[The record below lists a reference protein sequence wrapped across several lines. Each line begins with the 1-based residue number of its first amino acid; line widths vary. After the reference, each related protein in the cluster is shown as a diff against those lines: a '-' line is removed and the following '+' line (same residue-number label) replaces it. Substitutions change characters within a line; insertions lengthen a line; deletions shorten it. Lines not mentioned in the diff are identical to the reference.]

1 MQGLSAQRE
10 DDDMA
15 FELDDSTEGVADLK
29 RLARLRSRLP
39 QSAAAVLKAQGAE
52 PLLTGID
59 DGPQWFLGRH
69 GWSDPYLPP
78 LDSHLVG
85 VALAAAPGCS
95 SWLQGA
101 GQQLRGLLPGQLLL
115 VPAGAP
121 AYLRLP
127 EPESLMWLVLRP
139 REMYQGGART
149 PPTPLRAAHGVADP
163 VVHGLAA
170 ALLAAARLGSPGLPA
185 LAGHVGRAL
194 VAQLLG
200 HHGEPHAPPRERLS
214 QARLE
219 RALAFL
225 DSRLAQPVDLAEAAQ
240 VAGCSVPHFAHL
252 FKSAMGV
259 SPMRYLRER
268 RMQSARELIE
278 TTRLS
283 ISEIGHRVG
292 LPGAARFS
300 QAFRA
305 YWKTSPSALRRPG

>member
-1 MQGLSAQRE
+1 MALS
-10 DDDMA
+10 
-15 FELDDSTEGVADLK
+15 
-29 RLARLRSRLP
+29 
-39 QSAAAVLKAQGAE
+39 
-52 PLLTGID
+52 
-59 DGPQWFLGRH
+59 
-69 GWSDPYLPP
+69 
-78 LDSHLVG
+78 
-85 VALAAAPGCS
+85 AAPGCS
-95 SWLQGA
+95 SWLQGL
-101 GQQLRGLLPGQLLL
+101 GQQSRGLLPGELVL

-121 AYLRLP
+121 AYLHLP
-127 EPESLMWLVLRP
+127 EPESLLWLVLRP
-139 REMYQGGART
+139 REMYPGGART
-149 PPTPLRAAHGVADP
+149 PPAPLRAAHGVADP
-163 VVHGLAA
+163 VVHGLAT
-170 ALLAAARLGSPGLPA
+170 ALLAAARLGSPGLPV

-194 VAQLLG
+194 VAQLQAR
-200 HHGEPHAPPRERLS
+200 HGEAPAAPRDRLS

-225 DSRLAQPVDLAEAAQ
+225 DSRLGQPVDLAAAAQ

-278 TTRLS
+278 TTGLS
-283 ISEIGHRVG
+283 IGEIGHRVG